1 VRKVGYATRGLKAT
15 LVAGL
20 LVVIARADPAGNAIV
35 AAMRLSEQASYSW
48 VATVVDDARTY
59 DIHGQTDRSGYAR
72 VRMPIVNSL
81 RRRLG
86 RSVTD
91 TQVELIFRGHVA
103 CVIETD
109 DGWKRPDELPAS
121 ERAARPSSVA
131 ARTEVTVSATGAA
144 SPGIALPSLPPLP
157 GSNAAAD
164 LRYSNLQLGI
174 SLPHEE
180 LGLIVSSHRDLV
192 VDGTT
197 VSGTLTDLGARL
209 LLVREGQDALTPVRA
224 TGDFKLWLRDGAV
237 THYEI
242 TLEGTLHVQASQG
255 VRPMTVRQVTRTI
268 IKDVGTTQVHVPD
281 EARAKLN

>member
-1 VRKVGYATRGLKAT
+1 MAIL
-15 LVAGL
+15 AGL
-20 LVVIARADPAGNAIV
+20 MSVIARADPAADAIV

-59 DIHGQTDRSGYAR
+59 DIHGQTDRTGYAR
-72 VRMPIVNSL
+72 VRMPVVNSV
-81 RRRLG
+81 RRQLG

-91 TQVELIFRGHVA
+91 TQVEFIFRGKVA

-109 DGWKRPDELPAS
+109 DGWKRPDELPPA
-121 ERAARPSSVA
+121 ERTPRPPAVA
-131 ARTEVTVSATGAA
+131 ARTEVTVTANGTAL
-144 SPGIALPSLPPLP
+144 PEVPLPSLPPLP
-157 GSNAAAD
+157 GGNSAAHR
-164 LRYSNLQLGI
+164 RYSNLQLGV

-192 VDGTT
+192 ADGNT

-224 TGDFKLWLRDGAV
+224 TGAFKLWLRDGAV
-237 THYEI
+237 TRYEI

-255 VRPMTVRQVTRTI
+255 VRPMSVRQVTRTV
-268 IKDVGTTQVHVPD
+268 IKDVGTTQVYIPD